1 MEITFKTKQLEKYA
15 NNLHLASKKWGDQRA
30 KLYNKRLTQLKAL
43 PDMTTV
49 KFLPGNH
56 HPLKGSRDGQWAC
69 KLDGG
74 WRLVYRPIQKEGTEV
89 YQIIKI
95 EEVIDYH

>member
-1 MEITFKTKQLEKYA
+1 MEIIFKTKQLEKCA
-15 NNLHLASKKWGDQRA
+15 NDSKTAIKKWGAKRA
-30 KLYNKRLTQLKAL
+30 ELFAKRVTQLKAL

-49 KFLPGNH
+49 KNLPGQH
-56 HPLKGSRDGQWAC
+56 HSLKGDRDGQWAC

-74 WRLVYRPIQKEGTEV
+74 WRLVYRPIEEEGTTV